1 MKKLVLLILL
11 VMFAWQ
17 TQSQSKPWRTL
28 TPTTLH
34 GLSFTGNYVTTTSLG
49 LDYEINPK
57 YSIDAWAGANY
68 NHTYNGGW
76 SSASIFIGTPIFKNK
91 WRISIGL
98 MYGAGNLGSPLAN
111 KYENKDMVYSFR
123 FSRRFHLNK

>member
-1 MKKLVLLILL
+1 MKKLLLIILL
-11 VMFAWQ
+11 ATSSIAF
-17 TQSQSKPWRTL
+17 SQKPWRTL

-34 GLSFTGNYVTTTSLG
+34 GISFTGEYVTTTSLG

-57 YSIDAWAGANY
+57 YSIDAWAGVNY

-76 SSASIFIGTPIFKNK
+76 SSASIFIGTPVFKK
-91 WRISIGL
+91 KYMLSTGL
-98 MYGAGNLGSPLAN
+98 IYGAGNMGSSLAN
-111 KYENKDMVYSFR
+111 RYEDKDMVFSFR

>member
-11 VMFAWQ
+11 LTFNSITYAQ
-17 TQSQSKPWRTL
+17 KPWRTL

-34 GLSFTGNYVTTTSLG
+34 GFSFTGDYVTTTSLG

-57 YSIDAWAGANY
+57 YSIDAWVGTNY
-68 NHTYNGGW
+68 NYTYNGGW